1 MTPRDLAAALALTTV
16 IADAAKA
23 RKDEI
28 RQRLADSLDDV
39 GADSVRAEL
48 PDGTRVSKST
58 LITPN
63 PKPVVSDE
71 AALAAWVEAFR
82 PDEIVKTVRESYRRV
97 LLDGLASTPD
107 GTAIDPE
114 TGEVVPGVRFATGAT
129 YVSTR
134 FEKEGREAIVAAIRD
149 GVIEPATVLA
159 ALSALTPA
167 PALPGGSHE

>member
-1 MTPRDLAAALALTTV
+1 MTPRDLAAALAVTTV

-28 RQRLADSLDDV
+28 RAALAAALDDV

-48 PDGTRVSKST
+48 PDGARVAKST

-71 AALAAWVEAFR
+71 TAFAAWVETFR
-82 PDEIVKTVRESYRRV
+82 PDEIVRTVRDSYKRV
-97 LLDGLASTPD
+97 VLERLASTPD
-107 GTAIDPE
+107 GTAIDPD
-114 TGEVVPGVRFATGAT
+114 TGEVVPGVRFSTGAT

-134 FEKEGREAIVAAIRD
+134 FEKDGRDAIVAAIRD
-149 GVIEPATVLA
+149 GIIEPAAV
-159 ALSALTPA
+159 LSALSPA

>member
-23 RKDEI
+23 RKDDL
-28 RQRLADSLDDV
+28 RAALAAALDDV

-48 PDGTRVSKST
+48 PDGTRVAKST

-71 AALAAWVEAFR
+71 AAFAGWVEGFR
-82 PDEIVKTVRESYRRV
+82 PDEIVRTVRDSYKRV
-97 LLDGLASTPD
+97 ILERLASTPD

-114 TGEVVPGVRFATGAT
+114 TGEVVPGVRFSTGAT

-134 FEKEGREAIVAAIRD
+134 FEKDGRDAIVTAIRD
-149 GVIEPATVLA
+149 GAIEPAAV
-159 ALSALTPA
+159 LSALSTT
-167 PALPGGSHE
+167 PALPGGNT

>member
-16 IADAAKA
+16 IADAAKT

-28 RQRLADSLDDV
+28 RAALAAALDDV

-58 LITPN
+58 LIAPN

-71 AALAAWVEAFR
+71 AAFAAWVEGFR
-82 PDEIVKTVRESYRRV
+82 PDEIVKTVRESYKRV
-97 LLDGLASTPD
+97 VLERLASTPD

-114 TGEVVPGVRFATGAT
+114 TGEVVPGVRFTTGAT

-134 FEKEGREAIVAAIRD
+134 FEKDGRDAIVTAIRE
-149 GVIEPATVLA
+149 GLIEPSAV
-159 ALSALTPA
+159 LSALSPA
-167 PALPGGSHE
+167 PALPGGTE

>member
-1 MTPRDLAAALALTTV
+1 MTPRDLAAALAITTV

-28 RQRLADSLDDV
+28 RAALAAALDDV

-48 PDGTRVSKST
+48 PDGARVSKST

-71 AALAAWVEAFR
+71 TAFAAWVETFR
-82 PDEIVKTVRESYRRV
+82 PDEIVRTVRDSYKRV
-97 LLDGLASTPD
+97 VLERLASTPD
-107 GTAIDPE
+107 GTAIDPD
-114 TGEVVPGVRFATGAT
+114 TGEVVPGVRFSTGAT
-129 YVSTR
+129 YVATR
-134 FEKEGREAIVAAIRD
+134 FEKEGRETIVAAIRD
-149 GVIEPATVLA
+149 GIIEPAAV
-159 ALSALTPA
+159 LSALSPA

>member
-1 MTPRDLAAALALTTV
+1 MTPRDLAAALAVTTV

-28 RQRLADSLDDV
+28 RAALAAALDDV

-48 PDGTRVSKST
+48 PDGNRVAKST

-71 AALAAWVEAFR
+71 GAFIEWVETFR
-82 PDEIVKTVRESYRRV
+82 PDEIVKTVRDSYKRV
-97 LLDGLASTPD
+97 ILERLASTPD
-107 GTAIDPE
+107 GTAIDPD
-114 TGEVVPGVRFATGAT
+114 TGEVVPGVRFTTGAT

-134 FEKEGREAIVAAIRD
+134 FEKDGRDLIVTAIRE
-149 GVIEPATVLA
+149 GIVEPAAVLA
-159 ALSALTPA
+159 ALSPA

>member
-28 RQRLADSLDDV
+28 RQRLAESLDNV

-71 AALAAWVEAFR
+71 AAFAAWVEALR
-82 PDEIVKTVRESYRRV
+82 PDEIIKTVRESYRRV
-97 LLDGLASTPD
+97 VLERLASTPD
-107 GTAIDPE
+107 GIAIDPD
-114 TGEVVPGVRFATGAT
+114 TGEVVPGVRFTTGAT

-134 FEKEGREAIVAAIRD
+134 FEKDGRDAIVAAIRD
-149 GVIEPATVLA
+149 GIIEPAAV
-159 ALSALTPA
+159 LSALSPA
-167 PALPGGSHE
+167 PALPGGSNE

>member
-1 MTPRDLAAALALTTV
+1 MTPRDLAAALAITTV

-28 RQRLADSLDDV
+28 RAALAAALDDV

-48 PDGTRVSKST
+48 PDGARVSKST

-71 AALAAWVEAFR
+71 TAFAAWVETFR
-82 PDEIVKTVRESYRRV
+82 PDEIVRTVRDSYKRV
-97 LLDGLASTPD
+97 VLERLASTPD
-107 GTAIDPE
+107 GTAIDPD
-114 TGEVVPGVRFATGAT
+114 TGEVVPGVRFSTGAT

-149 GVIEPATVLA
+149 GIIEPAAV
-159 ALSALTPA
+159 LSALSPA

>member
-1 MTPRDLAAALALTTV
+1 MTPRDLAAALAVTTV

-23 RKDEI
+23 RKDDL
-28 RQRLADSLDDV
+28 RAALSAALDDV

-71 AALAAWVEAFR
+71 TAFAEWVEGFR
-82 PDEIVKTVRESYRRV
+82 PDEIVRTVRESFKRV
-97 LLDGLASTPD
+97 VLERLAATPD

-114 TGEVVPGVRFATGAT
+114 TGEVVPGVRFTTGGA

-134 FEKEGREAIVAAIRD
+134 FEKDGRDAIVTAIRD
-149 GVIEPATVLA
+149 GIIEPAAV
-159 ALSALTPA
+159 LSALSPT
-167 PALPGGSHE
+167 PALPGGNT